1 MYQTL
6 IKPLF
11 IDVKTFVL
19 DTLFPISCLC
29 CEKECGEFI
38 CADCRMW
45 LKKLEFQRCI
55 VCQKAAPF
63 GKTHPGCVT
72 PHCADGLISFY
83 DYHDEK
89 VAQIIIKGKYNFI
102 PATYE
107 SLGSII
113 AQKIKIERPD
123 LTAANSRPQSPE
135 ALANGGQAYE
145 LAYIP
150 LHATRRRWRGF
161 NQAEVLCRALS
172 KELNL
177 PIADV
182 LHRKKATK
190 TQKDLKKEARLTNVS
205 GAFELKPQADVH
217 GKNLILV
224 DDVTTTGAT
233 LLEAAKVLK
242 RNGTSC
248 VWCLTVARD

>member
-1 MYQTL
+1 MYKTL

-11 IDVKTFVL
+11 ADAKTFVL

-29 CEKECGEFI
+29 CEKESKDFI
-38 CADCRMW
+38 CQDCRMW

-55 VCQKAAPF
+55 VCQKPAPF
-63 GKTHPGCVT
+63 GRTHPGCVT
-72 PHCADGLISFY
+72 PHCADGLVSFY
-83 DYHDEK
+83 DYHDEN

-102 PATYE
+102 PKTFEILAEIT
-107 SLGSII
+107 

-123 LTAANSRPQSPE
+123 LTVANS
-135 ALANGGQAYE
+135 YE

-182 LHRKKATK
+182 LHRKKATQ
-190 TQKDLKKEARLTNVS
+190 TQKDLKKETRLTNIS
-205 GAFELKPQADVH
+205 GAFELKPMVDVH

-233 LLEAAKVLK
+233 LLEATKVLK

>member
-1 MYQTL
+1 MYQTFL
-6 IKPLF
+6 KPLF
-11 IDVKTFVL
+11 IDIKTFVL
-19 DTLFPISCLC
+19 DTLFPISCLA

-72 PHCADGLISFY
+72 PHCADGLVSFY
-83 DYHDEK
+83 DYHDEN

-102 PATYE
+102 PKTFEILAEIT
-107 SLGSII
+107 

-123 LTAANSRPQSPE
+123 LTVANS
-135 ALANGGQAYE
+135 YE

-150 LHATRRRWRGF
+150 LHATRHRWRGF